1 MDLASL
7 APGLV
12 EEQPGLWVASA
23 VDDVSYPEGGH
34 ARCHQVE
41 ESSFWFRH
49 RSRCIL
55 ATLRRLPP
63 GGPLF
68 DIGGG
73 NGMLA
78 SHLGEAGFASV
89 VVEPGESGAAT
100 AYGRGLRP
108 VVNASLDRAG
118 FLPGTLPA
126 AGMFD
131 VLEHLED
138 DAGFLARLRSLLPS
152 GGRLYLTVPAYR
164 WLWSVDDVRAGHFR
178 RYTEASLR
186 HVLIRSGFGVEYAS
200 YIFRPLPVPVLAARS
215 VPSRLGL
222 RKVESTDA
230 AAADHRPDRGLLGRA
245 LEAALDREIPVVAR
259 GGRMRFGTSI
269 LAVAVNPGDR
279 TGAAWLSA
287 SPEPS

>member
-1 MDLASL
+1 
-7 APGLV
+7 
-12 EEQPGLWVASA
+12 
-23 VDDVSYPEGGH
+23 
-34 ARCHQVE
+34 
-41 ESSFWFRH
+41 
-49 RSRCIL
+49 
-55 ATLRRLPP
+55 LRRLPP
-63 GGPLF
+63 GGALF

-89 VVEPGESGAAT
+89 VVEPGASGAAT

-118 FLPGTLPA
+118 FLPGTVPA

-138 DAGFLARLRSLLPS
+138 DAGFLVRLRSLLPS

-186 HVLIRSGFGVEYAS
+186 QVLLRSGFAVEYAS
-200 YIFRPLPVPVLAARS
+200 YIFRPLPVPVLVVRS

-222 RKVESTDA
+222 RKVGSTDA

>member
-1 MDLASL
+1 MDLTSL

-12 EEQPGLWVASA
+12 EEKPGLWVASD

-34 ARCHQVE
+34 ARCHQFE

-49 RSRCIL
+49 RARCIL

-78 SHLGEAGFASV
+78 FHLDEAGFASV
-89 VVEPGESGAAT
+89 VIEPGASGAAT
-100 AYGRGLRP
+100 AHGRGLRP
-108 VVNASLDRAG
+108 VVNASLDSAG

-131 VLEHLED
+131 VLEHVED
-138 DAGFLARLRSLLPS
+138 DAGFLVRLRSLLPT

-178 RYTEASLR
+178 RYTETTLR
-186 HVLIRSGFGVEYAS
+186 RVLLRSGFGVQYAS
-200 YIFRPLPVPVLAARS
+200 YIFRPLPVPVLVVRS

-222 RKVESTDA
+222 RTVGSTEA
-230 AAADHRPDRGLLGRA
+230 AAADHRSDRGLLGRA
-245 LEAALDREIPVVAR
+245 LAAALDREVPVVER

-269 LAVAVNPGDR
+269 LAVAVNPG
-279 TGAAWLSA
+279 
-287 SPEPS
+287 

>member
-7 APGLV
+7 APDLV
-12 EEQPGLWVASA
+12 ETRPGLWVAAA

-34 ARCHQVE
+34 ARCHQLE

-49 RSRCIL
+49 RAQCIL

-63 GGPLF
+63 AGPLF

-73 NGMLA
+73 TGQLA
-78 SHLGEAGFASV
+78 FLLDEAGFASV
-89 VVEPGESGAAT
+89 VVEPGASGATT
-100 AYGRGLRP
+100 AHDRGLRP
-108 VVNASLDRAG
+108 VVNASLDTAR

-131 VLEHLED
+131 VLEHVED
-138 DAGFLARLRSLLPS
+138 DAGFLTRLRSLLIP
-152 GGRLYLTVPAYR
+152 GGRVYLTVPAYQ

-178 RYTEASLR
+178 RYTEATLR
-186 HVLIRSGFGVEYAS
+186 RVLTETGFGVQYAS
-200 YIFRPLPVPVLAARS
+200 YLFRPLPVPVLAVRS

-222 RKVESTDA
+222 RSVDSTEA
-230 AAADHRPDRGLLGRA
+230 AVADHRSDRGLLGRA
-245 LEAALDREIPVVAR
+245 LEAALGREVPVVAR

-269 LAVAVNPGDR
+269 LAVAVNPG
-279 TGAAWLSA
+279 
-287 SPEPS
+287 